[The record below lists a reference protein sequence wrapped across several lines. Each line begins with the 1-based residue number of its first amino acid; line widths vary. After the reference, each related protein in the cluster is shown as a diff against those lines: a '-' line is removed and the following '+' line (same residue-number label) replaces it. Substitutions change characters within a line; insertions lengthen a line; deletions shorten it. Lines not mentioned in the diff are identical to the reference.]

1 VIITPLI
8 DSDESGIESKE
19 LSRFEDEITTS
30 TNKLDQIENILQLK
44 KSESK
49 FFELSKTC
57 RTPQTLSGSG

>member
-30 TNKLDQIENILQLK
+30 TDKLDQIENILQLK

-49 FFELSKTC
+49 FF
-57 RTPQTLSGSG
+57 